1 MSERRPVAFVTGG
14 RRGIGRGIAW
24 ELAKSGFDVVI
35 NDVVEDNAVGETL
48 TGITERG
55 GRAAFVR
62 GDIADVERQGAL
74 VDAAWAAFG
83 TVDCAVNNAGVQ
95 TRYRGDLL
103 ETPVESYDRVN
114 GTNARGTFFL
124 TQRIA
129 RRMIGETAPEDTTDN
144 ANAWK
149 RSIVFISSISAVY
162 AAPAQAEYCISKAG
176 VSMMAK
182 LFTVR
187 LAPHGIAVYEVRP
200 GFVRTDMT
208 ADATEDKDMRIDRGD
223 VPIAR
228 WGEPDD
234 IGRAVAVL
242 ASGAIPYATGTALFI
257 DGGFNVKRF

>member
-1 MSERRPVAFVTGG
+1 VAERRPVGFVTGG

-24 ELAKSGFDVVI
+24 ALAQSGFDVVV
-35 NDVVEDNAVGETL
+35 NDLVQDAAVDETL
-48 TGITERG
+48 AGIAERG
-55 GRAAFVR
+55 GRSLFVR
-62 GDIADVERQGAL
+62 ADIADVEQHAGL
-74 VDAAWAAFG
+74 VDAAWRAFG
-83 TVDCAVNNAGVQ
+83 TVDCVVNNAGVQ

-103 ETPVESYDRVN
+103 DTPVESYDRVN

-129 RRMIGETAPEDTTDN
+129 RRMIGEPATP
-144 ANAWK
+144 WK

-162 AAPAQAEYCISKAG
+162 AAPTQAEYCISKAG
-176 VSMMAK
+176 VSMMAQ

-187 LAPHGIAVYEVRP
+187 LGPHGIAVYEVRP

-208 ADATEDKDMRIDRGD
+208 ADATVDKDLRIDRGD

-234 IGRAVAVL
+234 IGRAVATL
-242 ASGAIPYATGTALFI
+242 ATGSLPYATGSALFI

>member
-1 MSERRPVAFVTGG
+1 MAERRPIGFVTGG

-35 NDVVEDNAVGETL
+35 NDSVEDNAVDDTL
-48 TGITERG
+48 AGIAERG

-62 GDIADVERQGAL
+62 GDIADVARHEVV

-83 TVDCAVNNAGVQ
+83 RVDCAVNNAGVQ
-95 TRYRGDLL
+95 TRYRGDMLD
-103 ETPVESYDRVN
+103 TPIESYDRVN

-129 RRMIGETAPEDTTDN
+129 RRMIDEPAPP
-144 ANAWK
+144 WK

-162 AAPAQAEYCISKAG
+162 AAPTQAEYCISKAG
-176 VSMMAK
+176 VSMMAQ

-187 LAPHGIAVYEVRP
+187 LATHGIAVYDVRP
-200 GFVRTDMT
+200 GFVRTEMT
-208 ADATEDKDMRIDRGD
+208 ADATEDKDMRIERGD
-223 VPIAR
+223 VPVAR
-228 WGEPDD
+228 WGEPEDV
-234 IGRAVAVL
+234 GRAVAVL
-242 ASGAIPYATGTALFI
+242 ASGSIPYATGSALFI

>member
-1 MSERRPVAFVTGG
+1 MVAEHRPIAFVTGG

-35 NDVVEDNAVGETL
+35 NDVVDDAGVGDTL
-48 TGITERG
+48 AGIAARG
-55 GRAAFVR
+55 GRGSFVH
-62 GDIADVERQGAL
+62 GDIADVDQHASI
-74 VDAAWAAFG
+74 VDSVWTAFG
-83 TVDCAVNNAGVQ
+83 TVDCMVNNAGVQ

-103 ETPVESYDRVN
+103 DTPVESYDRVN

-129 RRMIGETAPEDTTDN
+129 RKMIGESAPP
-144 ANAWK
+144 WK

-162 AAPAQAEYCISKAG
+162 AAPTQAEYCISKAG
-176 VSMMAK
+176 VSMMAQ

-187 LAPHGIAVYEVRP
+187 LGPHGIAVYEVRP

-208 ADATEDKDMRIDRGD
+208 ADATADKDVRIERGD

-234 IGRAVAVL
+234 IGRAVVVL
-242 ASGAIPYATGTALFI
+242 ASGSIPYATGSALFI

>member
-1 MSERRPVAFVTGG
+1 MADRRPVALVTGG
-14 RRGIGRGIAW
+14 RRGIGRAIAW
-24 ELAKSGFDVVI
+24 ELATSGFDIVI
-35 NDVVEDNAVGETL
+35 NDVIDDAAVGETL
-48 TGITERG
+48 RGIEQRG
-55 GRAAFVR
+55 GSGTFVR
-62 GDIADVERQGAL
+62 GDIAEVDQHAAL
-74 VDAAWAAFG
+74 IDAAWRAFG
-83 TVDCAVNNAGVQ
+83 TIDCVVNNAGVQ

-103 ETPVESYDRVN
+103 DTPVESYDRVN

-129 RRMIGETAPEDTTDN
+129 RKLIGESSVP
-144 ANAWK
+144 WK

-162 AAPAQAEYCISKAG
+162 AAPTQAEYCISKAG
-176 VSMMAK
+176 VSMMAQM
-182 LFTVR
+182 FTVR

-208 ADATEDKDMRIDRGD
+208 ADATADKDLRIDRGD

-242 ASGAIPYATGTALFI
+242 ASGSIPYATGSALFI

>member
-1 MSERRPVAFVTGG
+1 MAERRRVAFVTGG

-24 ELAKSGFDVVI
+24 ELAASGFDVVI
-35 NDVVEDNAVGETL
+35 NDVVDDDAVGETL
-48 TGITERG
+48 TGIVERG
-55 GRAAFVR
+55 ARAAFVY
-62 GDIADVERQGAL
+62 GDIADVDHHTLL
-74 VDAAWAAFG
+74 VDLAWAAFG
-83 TVDCAVNNAGVQ
+83 TDDCAVNNAGVQ

-103 ETPVESYDRVN
+103 DTPVESYDRVN

-129 RRMIGETAPEDTTDN
+129 RKMIGEASPP
-144 ANAWK
+144 WK

-162 AAPAQAEYCISKAG
+162 AAPTQAEYCISKAG
-176 VSMMAK
+176 VSMMAQ

-187 LAPHGIAVYEVRP
+187 LAPLGIAVYEVRP

-208 ADATEDKDMRIDRGD
+208 ADATADKDMRIERGD

-228 WGEPDD
+228 WGEPGD

-242 ASGAIPYATGTALFI
+242 ASGSIPYATGSALFI

>member
-1 MSERRPVAFVTGG
+1 MAERRPVGFVTGG
-14 RRGIGRGIAW
+14 RRGIGRGIAY
-24 ELAKSGFDVVI
+24 ELAQSGFDIVI
-35 NDVVEDNAVGETL
+35 NDVVEDEAVGDTL
-48 TGITERG
+48 AGIAERR

-62 GDIADVERQGAL
+62 GDIADVEQHARIVDSAWSPFGA
-74 VDAAWAAFG
+74 
-83 TVDCAVNNAGVQ
+83 VDCVVNNAGVQ
-95 TRYRGDLL
+95 TRCRGDLL
-103 ETPVESYDRVN
+103 DTPVESYDRVN

-129 RRMIGETAPEDTTDN
+129 RKMIGESSPP
-144 ANAWK
+144 WK

-162 AAPAQAEYCISKAG
+162 AAPTQAEYCISKAG
-176 VSMMAK
+176 VSMMAQ

-208 ADATEDKDMRIDRGD
+208 ADATADKDMRIGRGD

-228 WGEPDD
+228 WGEPGD

-242 ASGAIPYATGTALFI
+242 ASGSIPYATGSVLFI

>member
-1 MSERRPVAFVTGG
+1 VAERRPVALVTGG

-24 ELAKSGFDVVI
+24 ALAQNGFDVVV
-35 NDVVEDNAVGETL
+35 NDLVEDAAVDETL
-48 TGITERG
+48 AGIAERG
-55 GRAAFVR
+55 GRSAFVR
-62 GDIADVERQGAL
+62 ADISDVEQHAAL
-74 VDAAWAAFG
+74 VDAAWRALG
-83 TVDCAVNNAGVQ
+83 TVDCVVNNAGVQ

-103 ETPVESYDRVN
+103 DTPVESYDRVN

-129 RRMIGETAPEDTTDN
+129 RRMIGESATP
-144 ANAWK
+144 WK

-176 VSMMAK
+176 VSMMAQ

-208 ADATEDKDMRIDRGD
+208 ADATADKDIRIDRGD

-228 WGEPDD
+228 WGEPED

-242 ASGAIPYATGTALFI
+242 ATGCIPYATGSALFI